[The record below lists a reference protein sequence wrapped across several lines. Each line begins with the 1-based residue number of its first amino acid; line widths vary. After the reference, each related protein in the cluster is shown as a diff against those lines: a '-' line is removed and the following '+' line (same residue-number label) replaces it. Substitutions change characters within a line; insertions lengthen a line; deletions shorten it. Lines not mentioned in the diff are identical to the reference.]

1 MRALGF
7 DMDVMYT
14 ARSAKPAVETR
25 LRARRVSLDQLL
37 ATSDHIVVAVPLT
50 SDTHQLIGE
59 RELAM
64 MKPTANLVN
73 IARGPVVDSD
83 ALYEALSTG
92 TIRCAGLD
100 VTDPE
105 PLPPD
110 HKLLTLNNCTV
121 IPHTGSS
128 TWRTRTAMAD
138 LAADN
143 LIAALTGEPLPHRI
157 PGT

>member
-1 MRALGF
+1 
-7 DMDVMYT
+7 
-14 ARSAKPAVETR
+14 
-25 LRARRVSLDQLL
+25 
-37 ATSDHIVVAVPLT
+37 
-50 SDTHQLIGE
+50 
-59 RELAM
+59 M

-105 PLPPD
+105 PLPAD

-143 LIAALTGEPLPHRI
+143 LIAALTGEPMPHRV